1 MSQTVLLAI
10 IGIVILVHVLL
21 GLAAH
26 YLIPSV
32 LAEDLPPEDE
42 GGHGGA
48 I

>member
-32 LAEDLPPEDE
+32 LAEDLPSGDE
-42 GGHGGA
+42 GGHDGA